1 MALRRAA
8 GASLAILGGLMV
20 AVWGVLLATDQVPEV
35 RTAPI
40 ALTFLLIAEMAT
52 ASLSVVSGAAL
63 VAQKPWA
70 YRAYLVASGMM
81 LYAVTNYL
89 GVLAHAGQTVML
101 FVFCG
106 FLGLTI
112 AFLVGTSR
120 RKEPAPSG

>member
-8 GASLAILGGLMV
+8 GTFLAILGGLMI

-35 RTAPI
+35 RTAPV
-40 ALTFLLIAEMAT
+40 ALTFLLVAEMTTAT
-52 ASLSVVSGAAL
+52 LSMVSGAAL

-70 YRAYLVASGMM
+70 GRAYLVASGMM
-81 LYAVTNYL
+81 LYAITNYI
-89 GVLAHAGQTVML
+89 GVLAQGGQTLMF

-106 FLGLTI
+106 FLALTI

-120 RKEPAPSG
+120 RREPASVG